1 MIERKTTKQLLAQ
14 SFIELSQKQA
24 IEKITVDDITNNCG
38 LSRQTFYYYFEAKYD
53 LVSWIFSE
61 MANSILDSHIT
72 KEPWGT
78 SLGRVLGLISAE
90 RIFYRKVMEK
100 RDSDLFFSSFYEY
113 CVSYYTRQLRE
124 LYQIET
130 IDSELEFMIRFNCH
144 GCTNITRDWLEG
156 RIDDESPYS
165 VGEQLYDSMP
175 QGLKSYFTFEP
186 REFYADRDP
195 DQPYD
200 KH

>member
-24 IEKITVDDITNNCG
+24 VERITVDDITNNCG
-38 LSRQTFYYYFEAKYD
+38 LSRQAFYYHFEAKYD

-61 MANSILDSHIT
+61 MSNSILDSHIT

-78 SLGRVLGLISAE
+78 SLGRVLALISSE
-90 RIFYRKVMEK
+90 MIFYRKVMEK
-100 RDSDLFFSSFYEY
+100 RDSDLFFSSFYDY

-130 IDSELEFMIRFNCH
+130 IDPELEFMIKFNCH

-156 RIDDESPYS
+156 RIDADSPHS
-165 VGEQLYDSMP
+165 VGGLLYDSMP
-175 QGLKSYFTFEP
+175 QRLKSYFTFKSFEV
-186 REFYADRDP
+186 
-195 DQPYD
+195 
-200 KH
+200 